1 MNPHHDATKKAR
13 ELTRQNAM
21 PYAVNL
27 AHVLREMNMAKAAPS
42 AGPYATG
49 GGGTVLEHRVGAL
62 MLSHLLTGMPV
73 PALGDHITP
82 THVRFQGN
90 DISRVDDI
98 LVRGRSAMGTEH
110 VLFVGVR
117 RQPRLVPSEAKSVQL
132 VGAFLDVVVRD
143 WPLLRSGRRRL
154 ALTVVSACQPAHQ
167 LGELAVV
174 AAAAAS
180 PAEFRRRMAEGGYA
194 SRAMRGRLVQ
204 LDALVAAALGGGWN
218 EETRL
223 RPVELTWRLL
233 SRLSVME
240 LRLEGADLSDRTT
253 AVGHLRPLTP
263 LGLAWQ
269 ADALF
274 SRLVELVGIFAPSGS
289 ELDLPTLIAYLDG
302 LSCFAPPAGRAAA
315 SGAAAVP
322 GTPQRVRALQPRKR
336 AGARSRQDTVLWS
349 RPAVSSGAVQPVLAG
364 ELLVVRDGYWLL
376 GFDKA
381 TGDPTRPLQTAYSD
395 PPVIGAG
402 QVFVTDR
409 ARRIVPVDLLAE
421 KRRRG
426 QPLPGRMSGGA
437 AVVERGTLFAA
448 APDARVHAIDLAS
461 QVLLWTLPVS
471 GVPAAAPR
479 LHAGKVLLQTGSGGC
494 AGEAAG
500 DSSLWVFGTDGI
512 LHWVHAEQ
520 DGELLYWAAGDE
532 GVYLVSRDRRS
543 GMHRVTALDV
553 YSGQVRWQHVFDSVP
568 VGKPV
573 LAGEFLYLTTA
584 DACVIALDA
593 RTGQERWR
601 TGGGARTVAAAH
613 VTDTIVFLGL
623 QQPGCLVALDAATGT
638 ELLRRRT
645 SGSFTSGLFS
655 AHGVVYGGHRGG
667 VLHGWDT
674 HSRREVWRAEVMW
687 DEARQGAPLI
697 VDDRAYA
704 TGSNGKLHA
713 LSLHC

>member
-27 AHVLREMNMAKAAPS
+27 AHVLREMNMARAAPS

-98 LVRGRSAMGTEH
+98 LVRGRSAVGTEH

-117 RQPRLVPSEAKSVQL
+117 RQPRLVSSEAKSVQL

-143 WPLLRSGRRRL
+143 WPLLRSGRRQL
-154 ALTVVSACQPAHQ
+154 ALAVVSACQPAHQ

-194 SRAMRGRLVQ
+194 TRAMRGRLVQ
-204 LDALVAAALGGGWN
+204 LDALVAAALGGEWSEG
-218 EETRL
+218 TGL

-274 SRLVELVGIFAPSGS
+274 SRLVELVGVFAPSGS
-289 ELDLPTLIAYLDG
+289 ELDLPTLTAYLDG
-302 LSCFAPPAGRAAA
+302 LSCFVPPAGRATA
-315 SGAAAVP
+315 SGAATVP
-322 GTPQRVRALQPRKR
+322 GAPKRVSALKPRKR
-336 AGARSRQDTVLWS
+336 AGVRSQQDTVLWS
-349 RPAVSSGAVQPVLAG
+349 RSAVSNRAVQPVLAG

-376 GFDKA
+376 GFDRA
-381 TGDPTRPLQTAYSD
+381 TGNPTRPLQTAYSD
-395 PPVIGAG
+395 RPVTAAG
-402 QVFVTDR
+402 KVFVTDR
-409 ARRIVPVDLLAE
+409 ARQIVPVDLRAE
-421 KRRRG
+421 RRRSG
-426 QPLPGRMSGGA
+426 RPLPARMSGGA

-448 APDARVHAIDLAS
+448 ASDAYVHAIDLAS
-461 QVLLWTLPVS
+461 QVLLWKLPVS

-479 LHAGKVLLQTGSGGC
+479 VHAGKVFLQTGSGGC
-494 AGEAAG
+494 VGDAPG

-512 LHWVHAEQ
+512 LQWVHAER
-520 DGELLYWAAGDE
+520 DGDVLCWPASDE
-532 GVYLVSRDRRS
+532 RVYLVSRDRRP
-543 GMHRVTALDV
+543 GIHRVTTLDLN
-553 YSGQVRWQHVFDSVP
+553 SGQVHWQHAFDSVL

-573 LAGEFLYLTTA
+573 LAGGLLYLTTA

-601 TGGGARTVAAAH
+601 TGGGASAAAAAH
-613 VTDTIVFLGL
+613 VTDAVVYLGL
-623 QQPGCLVALDAATGT
+623 QQPGCLVALDAATGA

-645 SGSFTSGLFS
+645 SGSFTSRLFS

-674 HSRREVWRAEVMW
+674 RSHREVWRAEVMW

-697 VDDRAYA
+697 VDDRAYV

-713 LSLHC
+713 LSLRC

>member
-1 MNPHHDATKKAR
+1 MNPHHDAMKKAR

-27 AHVLREMNMAKAAPS
+27 AHVLREMNMVRAAPS

-98 LVRGRSAMGTEH
+98 LVRGRSALGTEH
-110 VLFVGVR
+110 LLFVGVR

-154 ALTVVSACQPAHQ
+154 ALAVVSACQPAHQ

-180 PAEFRRRMAEGGYA
+180 PAEFRRRMTEGGYA
-194 SRAMRGRLVQ
+194 NRAMRGRLVQ
-204 LDALVAAALGGGWN
+204 LDALVAAALSGGWS
-218 EETRL
+218 EKSGL
-223 RPVELTWRLL
+223 LPAELTWRLL

-289 ELDLPTLIAYLDG
+289 ELDLPTLTAHLDG
-302 LSCFAPPAGRAAA
+302 LSCFVPPAGRAVT

-336 AGARSRQDTVLWS
+336 AGARSRQDAVLWS
-349 RPAVSSGAVQPVLAG
+349 RPAVSSAAVQPVLSG

-376 GFDKA
+376 GFDRA
-381 TGDPTRPLQTAYSD
+381 TGDPTRPMQTAYGD
-395 PPVIGAG
+395 PPVIGGG

-409 ARRIVPVDLLAE
+409 ARRIVPVDLRAE
-421 KRRRG
+421 KRGR
-426 QPLPGRMSGGA
+426 PLPARMSGGA
-437 AVVERGTLFAA
+437 GVVERGTLFAA

-471 GVPAAAPR
+471 GVPVAAPR
-479 LHAGKVLLQTGSGGC
+479 VHAGKVFLQTGSSGY
-494 AGEAAG
+494 AGEAAE
-500 DSSLWVFGTDGI
+500 DSSLWAFGTDGM
-512 LHWVHAEQ
+512 LQWVHAEQ
-520 DGELLYWAAGDE
+520 EGDVLYWAAGDE
-532 GVYLVSRDRRS
+532 RVYVVSRDRRT

-553 YSGQVRWQHVFDSVP
+553 HSGQLHWQRAFDSVP

-573 LAGEFLYLTTA
+573 LAGGVLYLTTA

-593 RTGQERWR
+593 YTGQERWR
-601 TGGGARTVAAAH
+601 TGGDASAVAAAH
-613 VTDTIVFLGL
+613 VRDAVVFLGL
-623 QQPGCLVALDAATGT
+623 QQPGCLVALDAATGA

-655 AHGVVYGGHRGG
+655 ALGVVYGGHRGG

-674 HSRREVWRAEVMW
+674 RSRREVWRAEVMW

-697 VDDRAYA
+697 VDNRAYVM
-704 TGSNGKLHA
+704 GSNGKLHA
-713 LSLHC
+713 LSLRC